1 MPNLRDWTCADPT
14 IIPGTAVHVNMV
26 IQPQSFRMFPF
37 LFIGEL
43 KQVAEIAVAERENNV
58 LRRADATVVERPD
71 FVEYH
76 PHLWHGG
83 GIAPVR
89 LADQLTLIVE
99 ELIEQIAVAVEIRV
113 RVKRKITVTA
123 QPDCRKIIE
132 SCVALQPLQPELFH
146 VIGVF
151 SVIPFAK
158 LTAALCPFLLIA
170 HQRFVVAGS
179 HDYAIF
185 IGNDWVHG
193 VVLVESLA
201 PHCRPQIIA
210 LQA

>member
-1 MPNLRDWTCADPT
+1 M
-14 IIPGTAVHVNMV
+14 
-26 IQPQSFRMFPF
+26 
-37 LFIGEL
+37 
-43 KQVAEIAVAERENNV
+43 
-58 LRRADATVVERPD
+58 
-71 FVEYH
+71 
-76 PHLWHGG
+76 
-83 GIAPVR
+83 
-89 LADQLTLIVE
+89 E

-113 RVKRKITVTA
+113 RVKWQVAVAA
-123 QPDCRKIIE
+123 QADGRQVVVLR
-132 SCVALQPLQPELFH
+132 VALQPLQPELFH

-158 LTAALCPFLLIA
+158 LTAALRPLLLIA
-170 HQRFVVAGS
+170 HQRLVVAGS